1 MGLAPAI
8 LRWMFAVAEGK
19 IAVAADAWRQGG
31 GAAVS
36 RLSAL
41 GMRLS

>member
-1 MGLAPAI
+1 MHTLTANDATTLILSVRQHPALDRNWI
-8 LRWMFAVAEGK
+8 
-19 IAVAADAWRQGG
+19 

-41 GMRLS
+41 G